1 VDGEPL
7 ALSAKMR
14 IAAIRR
20 DRVVL
25 LEQIKQCRETIAH
38 SHELL
43 RRIDAILEK
52 AGDKP

>member
-20 DRVVL
+20 NSAVL
-25 LEQIKQCRETIAH
+25 LAQIKQSQETIAR
-38 SHELL
+38 SQELL
-43 RRIDAILEK
+43 RRTEAILEK